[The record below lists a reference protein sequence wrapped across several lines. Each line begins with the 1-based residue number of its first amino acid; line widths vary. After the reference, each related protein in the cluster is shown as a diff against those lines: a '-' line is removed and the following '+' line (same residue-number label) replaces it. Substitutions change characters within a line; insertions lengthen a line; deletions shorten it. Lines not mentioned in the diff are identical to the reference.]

1 MEVQRMGNSFE
12 LRDRDAIVVDEGLI
26 FRVYGYFHPPSG
38 YVCDVEYAPSEIFK
52 STDPRAIRRRNSK
65 IFYKFYADEGLK
77 FVMENYPEYTVFYE
91 PLQRRLVGV
100 ESHRIKELRKPEVKL
115 QELLQKTPRDELLS
129 ALHRLIEM
137 VTRRSHRSHNLRKK
151 QLAKLCEALEEIYR
165 EKGSP
170 LRNEFESEEA
180 IKGKR
185 WRFLNYGPK
194 EFLQHQRRKMVYA
207 VFHDR
212 KIGRPVK
219 VEFEPVKDWSEIF
232 NEYDSQVRII
242 RKGWVKAIARV
253 VDDSDAP
260 FIPSIY
266 KVEILKVIDGSK
278 SDDIQRIVSYV
289 EEFRMQAK
297 KDEVILVEGNLER
310 VETPTESFH
319 QITLT
324 YGPRYYEQVLKTI

>member
-137 VTRRSHRSHNLRKK
+137 VTRRSELASRDFGVFGSLLHNFYHPKFSDIDLTIYEKSSWRSFVRHLRK
-151 QLAKLCEALEEIYR
+151 
-165 EKGSP
+165 ST
-170 LRNEFESEEA
+170 
-180 IKGKR
+180 GKR
-185 WRFLNYGPK
+185 ALLYETSLKARRQSK
-194 EFLQHQRRKMVYA
+194 ENV
-207 VFHDR
+207 
-212 KIGRPVK
+212 G
-219 VEFEPVKDWSEIF
+219 
-232 NEYDSQVRII
+232 
-242 RKGWVKAIARV
+242 
-253 VDDSDAP
+253 
-260 FIPSIY
+260 
-266 KVEILKVIDGSK
+266 GS
-278 SDDIQRIVSYV
+278 
-289 EEFRMQAK
+289 
-297 KDEVILVEGNLER
+297 
-310 VETPTESFH
+310 
-319 QITLT
+319 
-324 YGPRYYEQVLKTI
+324 